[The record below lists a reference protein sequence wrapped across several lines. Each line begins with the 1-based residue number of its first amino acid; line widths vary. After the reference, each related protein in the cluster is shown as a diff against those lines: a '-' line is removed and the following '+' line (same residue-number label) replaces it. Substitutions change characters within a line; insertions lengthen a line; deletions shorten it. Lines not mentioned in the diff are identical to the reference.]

1 MADDAYDDIRDLEQK
16 YLLYQSDAFYEEHG
30 HKSYNNFKSIS
41 YDTSVAT
48 PGYSPALRVPSS
60 AIPMICRS
68 RYKNVGLFNNM
79 SSLGLSSM
87 TPFAELYLLTT
98 SENGTERL
106 RRVPLGGTKLS
117 RISDASQ
124 MTDPS
129 HSIISGAGIEK
140 IRVQKNLVGDNAAL
154 NRGETTVDL
163 DISLSNISEIYKF
176 RGRGVPKLS
185 DLTEA
190 QTKCVLYYGWSLPT
204 GAPETDSNVY
214 SGLWRERL
222 RLQTQDYDI
231 NIAEDGSVSLKI
243 VMKNI
248 SRSAASIKVLDGLVP
263 EERLEAARAE
273 RERIRAEI
281 RELENQ
287 MTQAGE
293 PLAGMEEAIGNNAT
307 SRGVREFAE
316 EEIDRA
322 YEQQQAEREQLQAQI
337 EQLRQ
342 NLIPFSG
349 LVYRA
354 FLSSLFESGKV
365 HYADV
370 NKKIGQREFG
380 IEFSTPPVL
389 FNKGFMTNYSEVM
402 LQAAAAAAARRG
414 EDDEEPSDDANDE
427 NNGSE
432 DEQSPET
439 NPENEVLRTD
449 DAPRTA
455 ETDPEAGEGDEEF
468 VPTERLYS
476 PGENK
481 HRIYYILL
489 GDIIDTALKA
499 TSASTDS
506 FVKKLRFALGPIN
519 LVDLQA
525 IGGNEGDSNRKDIP
539 LSAIPISLK
548 EFNNWFFNHIINRQ
562 KSDITFNVFVQELFA
577 DIIHSKLVDGGVDK
591 ASGFN
596 LETIQTVPRPG
607 ETLEQASVAY
617 PSPPPPQLSVEHFT
631 LPSKKGLLSNNNIR
645 GKYNGKTDFSQLPR
659 RARSLPSATSDYI
672 YIGAHSLKYE
682 YPFLT
687 DRPFNRRSAVPFGIP
702 GLFYGEEKSLVKS
715 LNYKSKMT
723 DDINRVRL
731 QQVLESETQT
741 GDRQLIKF
749 YDAEISLFGNTHFT
763 SGDHF
768 WLEPKNYPHSRNMRR
783 KLINQKIIHPYKA
796 LEVINELSHDDFTTT
811 IGRSVF
817 IDANRIQ
824 TEINDRR
831 RAAEA
836 ARAEFREREAARQQQ
851 AESDSALARLEA
863 LQEQIRQIE
872 ARRTPSAGDLAP
884 GETLPGGVGG
894 DTTSTELSE
903 EDRRQLEILQEEVTQ
918 AEAIVAE
925 LRARQSDPS
934 EVPQEDTDGETE

>member
-68 RYKNVGLFNNM
+68 RYKNVGLFHNM
-79 SSLGLSSM
+79 STLGLSSM
-87 TPFAELYLLTT
+87 TPFAELYLLTI

-106 RRVPLGGTKLS
+106 RRVPLGGTRLS
-117 RISDASQ
+117 RINDASQ

-248 SRSAASIKVLDGLVP
+248 SRSASSIKVLDGLVP

-281 RELENQ
+281 RELEIDIDE
-287 MTQAGE
+287 A
-293 PLAGMEEAIGNNAT
+293 EEAIAAESMRRAGDQ
-307 SRGVREFAE
+307 RQGVDMSPPSESSTLLRESLR
-316 EEIDRA
+316 D
-322 YEQQQAEREQLQAQI
+322 QI
-337 EQLRQ
+337 QTLRQ
-342 NLIPFSG
+342 SLIPFSG

-370 NKKIGQREFG
+370 NKKTGQREFG

-389 FNKGFMTNYSEVM
+389 FNKGFMTNYSEVI
-402 LQAAAAAAARRG
+402 LQAAAAASARRD
-414 EDDEEPSDDANDE
+414 EDDEESSDDGDGE

-439 NPENEVLRTD
+439 NPENEVLRPD
-449 DAPRTA
+449 DAPQTA
-455 ETDPEAGEGDEEF
+455 ETDPEEGEGDEDF

-499 TSASTDS
+499 ASSSPDS
-506 FVKKLRFALGPIN
+506 FVKNLRFALGPIN

-525 IGGNEGDSNRKDIP
+525 IGGTEGDSNRKDIP

-591 ASGFN
+591 ASGFD
-596 LETIQTVPRPG
+596 LLTTTPVATVPAEG
-607 ETLEQASVAY
+607 ETLSEALEQAQASY
-617 PSPPPPQLSVEHFT
+617 PPPRPPNVSIEYFA

-687 DRPFNRRSAVPFGIP
+687 DRPFNRRSAVPFGIA
-702 GLFYGEEKSLVKS
+702 GLFYGEEKSLVRS

-741 GDRQLIKF
+741 GDRELIKF
-749 YDAEISLFGNTHFT
+749 YDAEVALFGNTHFT

-796 LEVINELSHDDFTTT
+796 LEVINELSQDDFTTT

-817 IDANRIQ
+817 IDANRTQ

-831 RAAEA
+831 RAAHA

-851 AESDSALARLEA
+851 AELDSALARLEA

-872 ARRTPSAGDLAP
+872 SRRTPSAGDLAP
-884 GETLPGGVGG
+884 DEPLPGGPGG

-903 EDRRQLEILQEEVTQ
+903 EDRRQLEILQEQVTQ
-918 AEAIVAE
+918 AETIVAE
-925 LRARQSDPS
+925 LRARQSDPN
-934 EVPQEDTDGETE
+934 ETPQEDTDGEPE